1 MQRGNDMNI
10 FDIFVEKVRKGEQSF
25 SLEAQNRVYHVMSFN
40 DNGIRYFYILNC
52 YQGDIAGAGSAKPL
66 AIKKDETIY
75 ILDGSPLGV
84 YNPEA
89 TVLPKNVLL
98 VAKELKKI
106 NNEVMAEVYREFMD
120 SLPSKT
126 ITDKD
131 TVAWAEGQARELVL
145 RKDTDKPEAPKGDI
159 TTRRYVEIIQKGQD
173 AKDVI
178 REHFEQERDSYI
190 TIKAQNMLIAASAKA
205 YNLVQPWEIEMAKT
219 LRALEAQM
227 VVVEFTKNGKSA
239 REKYDRVRLLDDLV
253 ARKSISYY
261 NFPTQSAGNKLLA
274 ALGYTPCTTG
284 KLSCADISAILFRG
298 KVIFERGVGR

>member
-1 MQRGNDMNI
+1 MDI
-10 FDIFVEKVRKGEQSF
+10 FDIFVEKVRKGEPSF
-25 SLEAQNRVYHVMSFN
+25 SLETQDRVYHVMSFD
-40 DNGIRYFYILNC
+40 DNGIRYLYVLNC
-52 YQGDIAGAGSAKPL
+52 YQGNIAGAGSAKQL

-84 YNPEA
+84 YNSEA

-98 VAKELKKI
+98 VARELKKI
-106 NNEVMAEVYREFMD
+106 NNEVTAEVYQEFMD

-126 ITDKD
+126 ITDKN

-145 RKDTDKPEAPKGDI
+145 RKAADKPETPRGDI
-159 TTRRYVEIIQKGQD
+159 TMQRFVEIIQKGQD
-173 AKDVI
+173 VKGVI
-178 REHFEQERDSYI
+178 REHFEQERDYYI
-190 TIKAQNMLIAASAKA
+190 TIKAQNMLIAATAKA

-253 ARKSISYY
+253 ARKRIGYY
-261 NFPTQSAGNKLLA
+261 NFPTSTAGNRLLG
-274 ALGYTPCTTG
+274 ALGYTPYTSG
-284 KLSCADISAILFRG
+284 KLSCADISMILFRG
-298 KVIFERGVGR
+298 KVIFEREVGR